1 MYNAHQYDIKCSTY
15 GSIATRFTEIR
26 MYVTTERFPGYR
38 FTKGLTQDLNL
49 RTHLKLEYNIKS
61 LNYIKK
67 NFRLQAWFLLY

>member
-1 MYNAHQYDIKCSTY
+1 MYNVHQYDIKCSTY
-15 GSIATRFTEIR
+15 VSIATRFTGIL

-38 FTKGLTQDLNL
+38 FTKGVTQYLNL

-61 LNYIKK
+61 LNYIQK